1 MWSWSWDCCVCF
13 TASISTSLVGVEVVG
28 SLMIKVA
35 NGGGI
40 KLLILMFKNEV
51 YDFAVV
57 LA

>member
-1 MWSWSWDCCVCF
+1 M
-13 TASISTSLVGVEVVG
+13 EVVG